1 MKKVMIAS
9 FEESAI
15 QNSMSIDKIPK
26 STSTSG
32 KAAHDGFV
40 ISSYPTSLYQSPFQ
54 SPNKLHSTPHSFYGN
69 IVGTTLQETGELIKK

>member
-15 QNSMSIDKIPK
+15 QNSKSIDKSPK

-40 ISSYPTSLYQSPFQ
+40 MIKITMVFPQRHQIRYFSSRSN
-54 SPNKLHSTPHSFYGN
+54 PN
-69 IVGTTLQETGELIKK
+69 I